1 MNAFSHKSGDPEPLI
16 LPFTALNHT
25 MLALAGG
32 KGANLGEL
40 VGANLPVP
48 DGFCVTTVA
57 YAHTAE
63 QADLDA
69 LLATLTSES
78 TSPAFFEKAV
88 RERLRSTAMPSEIAT
103 AITEAYDKLGEGKA
117 IPVAVRSS
125 ATAEDLPGASFAGQ
139 QETYLNIVGA
149 EAVLD
154 AVQRCWASLWTER
167 AISYREHFGIDHRTT
182 RLAVVM
188 QSMVDA
194 SVAGVLFT
202 ANPLTGK
209 RRQAVIDA
217 NPGLGEAVVSG
228 ATNPDH
234 LVVNTPTGEIVE
246 RAPGNKRVVIRAIAG
261 GGTERIEREDNQDL
275 CLSDAQIRDLVQL
288 GSQVEAHYKA
298 PQDIEWALDAAGRF
312 WLTQARPITT
322 LFPLPA
328 KAPLSD
334 EILRVYFSVSVL
346 QGVYRPLTPMGI
358 SAFRFLGSAIAT
370 LAGLPPGDPRQGPTA
385 FTIAASRL
393 FLDVT
398 PALRHSIGRSFMIN
412 ALGRFVEARS
422 ADLFKQIITDPH
434 LSITS
439 ESRGPVIRLAFS
451 LLVKNRLLFYLMPV
465 LLRPSTAQA
474 RIAKLETTFRSL
486 GTVPANAS
494 AAEHLAV
501 YEQMMLHDAVPL
513 ISRVMS
519 FLICGVASFALASVL
534 LKDLASAEDLQKML
548 RGLPSNPTIE
558 MDLSLW
564 ALAQHVRTDEIAA
577 HYVTETAPE
586 QMARDYHAEKLPPT
600 LQKGLTEFL
609 SVYGHRG
616 VAEIDLGLPHWSEDP
631 THLLGMLTNYLQL
644 TDPTLAPDKQFQRS
658 RQEAEAMVTELVR
671 RATRKSWW
679 RGAVVKFCLKRVRAL
694 AGLRERPKY
703 YVVLLLARARNL
715 LRSVG
720 ETLVQSGQIATVE
733 DIFFLTA
740 EEAAAALA
748 GTDMHATVRERRAD
762 YEREMQRR
770 HIPRVLL
777 SDGRE
782 PVLETPPSEDGRE
795 VLKGSSASPGTIT
808 AQARVILD
816 PTGARLFPGEILV
829 APSTDPGWTPLFL
842 TASGLVM
849 EMGGAMSHGA
859 VVAREYGIPA
869 VVGVPGATE
878 RITNGQCITVD
889 GSKGIVTL

>member
-1 MNAFSHKSGDPEPLI
+1 MNTFSHKSSDPEPLI

-48 DGFCVTTVA
+48 DGFCVTTIA
-57 YAHTAE
+57 YAHAAE
-63 QADLDA
+63 QAGLDD
-69 LLATLTSES
+69 LLATLTSEII
-78 TSPAFFEKAV
+78 SPALLEKAV
-88 RERLRSTAMPSEIAT
+88 RERLLSTSIPSEIAT
-103 AITEAYDKLGEGKA
+103 AITEAYEKLGDGKA
-117 IPVAVRSS
+117 LPVAVRSS

-182 RLAVVM
+182 RLAVVI
-188 QSMVDA
+188 QRMVDA

-246 RAPGNKRVVIRAIAG
+246 RAPGNKRVVIHAIAG
-261 GGTERIEREDNQDL
+261 GGTERIEREDSQDL

-288 GSQVEAHYKA
+288 GSQIEAHYQA
-298 PQDIEWALDAAGRF
+298 PQDIEWALDASGRF

-334 EILRVYFSVSVL
+334 EVLRVYFSINVL

-358 SAFRFLGSAIAT
+358 SAFRFFGSAIAT
-370 LAGLPPGDPRQGPTA
+370 LAGLPPHDPRQGPGA

-398 PALRHSIGRSFMIN
+398 PVLRHSIGRRFMIN
-412 ALGRFVEARS
+412 ALGRFAEARS
-422 ADLFKQIITDPH
+422 ADLFEQIITDPR

-439 ESRGPVIRLAFS
+439 QSRWPVIRLAFS
-451 LLVKNRLLFYLMPV
+451 LLIKNRLLFHLMPV

-474 RIAKLETTFRSL
+474 RIAELETTFRSL
-486 GTVPANAS
+486 GAVPANAS
-494 AAEHLAV
+494 AAERLTA
-501 YEQMMLHDAVPL
+501 YEQIVLHDAAPL
-513 ISRVMS
+513 ISRIMS
-519 FLICGVASFALASVL
+519 FLICGVAAFILASVV

-564 ALAQHVRTDEIAA
+564 ALAQQVRADEIAA
-577 HYVTETAPE
+577 QCVNDTAPE
-586 QMARDYHAEKLPPT
+586 QLARDYHAGKLPPT
-600 LQKGLTEFL
+600 LQKGLAEFL
-609 SVYGHRG
+609 SHYGHRG

-631 THLLGMLTNYLQL
+631 THLLGMLANYLQL
-644 TDPTLAPDKQFQRS
+644 TDPALAPDVQFQRS
-658 RQEAEAMVTELVR
+658 TKEAEAMVTELVR
-671 RATRKSWW
+671 RATQKNWS

-703 YVVLLLARARNL
+703 YIVLLLARARSL
-715 LRSVG
+715 FHSVG

-733 DIFFLTA
+733 DIFFLT
-740 EEAAAALA
+740 
-748 GTDMHATVRERRAD
+748 
-762 YEREMQRR
+762 
-770 HIPRVLL
+770 
-777 SDGRE
+777 
-782 PVLETPPSEDGRE
+782 SE
-795 VLKGSSASPGTIT
+795 
-808 AQARVILD
+808 
-816 PTGARLFPGEILV
+816 
-829 APSTDPGWTPLFL
+829 
-842 TASGLVM
+842 
-849 EMGGAMSHGA
+849 
-859 VVAREYGIPA
+859 
-869 VVGVPGATE
+869 
-878 RITNGQCITVD
+878 
-889 GSKGIVTL
+889 